1 MQQRTTG
8 VVGTMDSCCDY
19 GAGCGELIAGLPG
32 VRGRRIGVIENHGMI
47 RRAVAVLLRGA
58 GFEVMVAVDGEAA
71 LAEWSPGAVPDVI
84 VSDYHL
90 TAGTNGIAA
99 IEALRA
105 RFGRVIPAI
114 VTTADGSDVP
124 AKAAAGAGCALLLKP
139 TEPGELLAAIVR
151 ALG

>member
-1 MQQRTTG
+1 MQQRATDA
-8 VVGTMDSCCDY
+8 VGTMGSRCDH
-19 GAGCGELIAGLPG
+19 GAGCGEPFADLPA

-47 RRAVAVLLRGA
+47 RRAVAVLLRA
-58 GFEVMVAVDGEAA
+58 SGFEVMVAVDGEAA
-71 LAEWSPGAVPDVI
+71 LADWSAGTVPDVI

-90 TAGTNGIAA
+90 TRGTNGIAA
-99 IEALRA
+99 IEALRH
-105 RFGRVIPAI
+105 RFGRFIPAI